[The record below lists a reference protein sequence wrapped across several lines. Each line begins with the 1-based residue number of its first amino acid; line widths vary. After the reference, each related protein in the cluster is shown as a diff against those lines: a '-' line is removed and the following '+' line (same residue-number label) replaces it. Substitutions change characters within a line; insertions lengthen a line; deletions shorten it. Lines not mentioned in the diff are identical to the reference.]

1 MLHSD
6 KKKHEVEQYGKVVI
20 AELSD
25 LQKLENL
32 FKGIDVIVHLAGM
45 SSPSTSWKDVC
56 TYSSYF
62 ANSNNK
68 AI

>member
-1 MLHSD
+1 
-6 KKKHEVEQYGKVVI
+6 
-20 AELSD
+20 
-25 LQKLENL
+25 
-32 FKGIDVIVHLAGM
+32 M

-68 AI
+68 AIWKKIKKLKILL